1 MPPKGGGE
9 KPMPP
14 VGKKGAKKGKPKAPK
29 MPFGALGRRVLQNAG
44 LETLV
49 LLVPAVNF

>member
-1 MPPKGGGE
+1 MKGSKNCPPLPPKGGAE

-29 MPFGALGRRVLQNAG
+29 MPFGGG
-44 LETLV
+44 Y
-49 LLVPAVNF
+49 